1 MFNLF
6 SLSWRNIWRQRGRSL
21 ITLGVLAVA
30 VFYALVFRSFL
41 GAFENS
47 LYLSL
52 TDAVGQLQVR
62 VAGYRDKRELRDLII
77 PDVEGVKARLES
89 LEQSQLPSGAQT
101 VVSLEVPALLSGEN
115 RSRGV
120 VVIGKEQP
128 TLLQQQFSKKYLK
141 QGQLPEAGDKDGI
154 ALGIALAQALKV
166 GLGDSVYVYAPG
178 TQGSG
183 AAAYK
188 VIGLVKLPDNAAEV
202 RTAFISLAAAQDL
215 AAPGGATRL
224 ELHLPYTRLSQDTG
238 LASLQPRLKA
248 ELGSGLVVE
257 NWREANP
264 TLAQILRIIGPL
276 SLFFTLIFFG
286 LAGLLVVNTIYLS
299 LIERTR
305 EFGVIV
311 ALGAGPAKMTR
322 MVLLESVLL
331 CLTGALV
338 GAGLGLLLVAGLS
351 RGIPTEALYGK
362 AARDFGM
369 PEILYVSLGPYDLV
383 VTLGLALLTGLIAAW
398 WPARVAARLEP
409 VEAMRFTA

>member
-21 ITLGVLAVA
+21 ITVGVVALA
-30 VFYALVFRSFL
+30 VFYTLLFRSFL

-52 TDAVGQLQVR
+52 TDSAGHLQVR
-62 VAGYRDKRELRDLII
+62 VADYRNKRELRDQII
-77 PDVEGVKARLES
+77 PDVASIKAQ
-89 LEQSQLPSGAQT
+89 LEQSQLPSGTQT
-101 VVSLEVPALLSGEN
+101 VVSLEVPALLSGEG

-120 VVIGKEQP
+120 LLVGKEQP
-128 TLLQQQFSKKYLK
+128 NSLQEQFSKKYLK
-141 QGQLPEAGDKDGI
+141 QGQLPQAGDRDGI
-154 ALGIALAQALKV
+154 ALGMALANALKV
-166 GLGDSVYVYAPG
+166 KLGDLVYVYAPG
-178 TQGSG
+178 TEGSG

-188 VIGLVKLPDNAAEV
+188 MVGLVKLPDNAADV

-215 AAPGGATRL
+215 AAPGGATRI
-224 ELHLPYTRLSQDTG
+224 ELHLPYIRLNQDSALANLQPS
-238 LASLQPRLKA
+238 LAST
-248 ELGSGLVVE
+248 LGSKLTVE

-264 TLAQILRIIGPL
+264 SLAQILKIIGPL
-276 SLFFTLIFFG
+276 GLSFTLIFFG

-299 LIERTR
+299 LLERTR

-331 CLTGALV
+331 CFSGALV
-338 GAGLGLLLVAGLS
+338 GAALGLLLVVGLS

-362 AARDFGM
+362 AAGDFGM
-369 PEILYVSLGPYDLV
+369 PEVLYVSLGSYDLL
-383 VTLGLALLTGLIAAW
+383 VTLILALLTGLIAAW
-398 WPARVAARLEP
+398 WPARVAAGLQP